1 MVSPASHPI
10 IILSLT
16 LRRCGDSTFET
27 SGYIFLQQNASEYN
41 IPIFFS
47 ETGCNVGASRT
58 FDDQAAIFGDKM
70 VDTWSGAII
79 YEWIQETNDYGL
91 VEYRL
96 GQSSAAAID
105 GADAVFGRNGTPQP
119 RNPDFENLSKHW
131 ATLAPTGIRADDYKP
146 SLSAPVCPDFTTSAW
161 EVKPDAQL
169 PTIGYGE
176 KAVSSASDSEV
187 PTSIVTATGQA
198 IPGNNEPTHESA
210 QVTEASASATSSAA
224 ASGMLEAMPGS
235 GILTVTW
242 LGSYLA
248 LCAVV
253 GVLFVL

>member
-91 VEYRL
+91 VEYAL

-105 GADAVFGRNGTPQP
+105 GADAAFGRNGTPQP

-131 ATLAPTGIRADDYKP
+131 ATLAPTGVRADDYKP
-146 SLSAPVCPDFTTSAW
+146 TLSAPVCPDFTTGAW

-169 PTIGYGE
+169 PTIGYGD
-176 KAVSSASDSEV
+176 KAVSSASNSDV

-198 IPGNNEPTHESA
+198 IPGNSEPTHESA
-210 QVTEASASATSSAA
+210 HATEASASATSSAA
-224 ASGMLEAMPGS
+224 ASGMLDAMPGS
-235 GILTVTW
+235 GLLTVTW

-248 LCAVV
+248 LCAVA
-253 GVLFVL
+253 GMFFVL